1 MTTDTEIHQTQPRQ
15 QPPKARNTVGI
26 IALIAAIVGA
36 IFAVIPGALILGWIL
51 LPIAFVLSIVSLF
64 MKNQKRGQGIAALII
79 SIVGTIVGMIVFIGV
94 VGSAF
99 DDAFSDETQ
108 IQSPTHGDEMQEFED
123 VTVDEEPADP
133 VASGDAQEGTRTNP
147 LAIGASISN
156 SEWDVTVN
164 SVDLDATDVIL
175 AENTFNEAPADGNVY
190 LMVEVSATYTGT
202 NPEGDTPWVTVE
214 YVSAGGNSFASHDSM
229 VVTPNSFDSLETL
242 YEGASTTGNISI
254 EVPEDEIADGT
265 LKVSPGLFGDPV
277 FFAVQ

>member
-123 VTVDEEPADP
+123 VTVDEEPAEP

>member
-1 MTTDTEIHQTQPRQ
+1 MTTDTEIHQTQPHQ

>member
-1 MTTDTEIHQTQPRQ
+1 MTTDTEIHQTQPHQ

-108 IQSPTHGDEMQEFED
+108 IQSPTDGDEMQEFED

>member
-1 MTTDTEIHQTQPRQ
+1 
-15 QPPKARNTVGI
+15 
-26 IALIAAIVGA
+26 
-36 IFAVIPGALILGWIL
+36 
-51 LPIAFVLSIVSLF
+51 
-64 MKNQKRGQGIAALII
+64 NQKRGQGIAALII

-133 VASGDAQEGTRTNP
+133 VASGDEQEGTRTNP

>member
-1 MTTDTEIHQTQPRQ
+1 MTTNTDIRPAQPHQ

-26 IALIAAIVGA
+26 IALVAAIVGA
-36 IFAVIPGALILGWIL
+36 IFAVIPGAMILGWIL
-51 LPIAFVLSIVSLF
+51 LPIAFILSIVSLF

-99 DDAFSDETQ
+99 DEAFNEETQ
-108 IQSPTHGDEMQEFED
+108 IQSPTDGGEMQELED
-123 VTVDEEPADP
+123 VVAEEEPADS
-133 VASGDAQEGTRTNP
+133 ADTNEAEEGSRANP
-147 LAIGASISN
+147 LAIGSTISN
-156 SEWDVTVN
+156 SEWDVTIN
-164 SVDLDATDVIL
+164 SVDLNATDAIA
-175 AENTFNEAPADGNVY
+175 AENPFNEAPADGNLY
-190 LMVEVSATYTGT
+190 IMVEVSATYTGT
-202 NPEGDTPWVTVE
+202 NPEGDTPWVSVE

-242 YEGASTTGNISI
+242 YEGASATGNIAI

-265 LKVSPGLFGDPV
+265 LKVSPGLFGDSV